1 MTEDHGEPDTLDI
14 GGLFRGTATI
24 TFVTEIVA
32 AIMMLGSGVAYILS
46 RGTFIQD
53 LDLDLAIFLLL
64 AGSMISLL
72 VFIGAIGF
80 FVRFNRRIQGAVIG
94 RGIGEVDMAGKGVKT
109 VLSLYGLAVG
119 LILIMGIYGYWLF
132 WRYFLSPIAATSLS
146 FFLLSISF
154 GIFVVALLIQIVIVA
169 LGRTATKVVK
179 AVLDS

>member
-1 MTEDHGEPDTLDI
+1 MTEAHDDSETLDI

-24 TFVTEIVA
+24 TFVAEIVST
-32 AIMMLGSGVAYILS
+32 IMMLGSGVAYILS

-64 AGSMISLL
+64 IGAMITLL
-72 VFIGAIGF
+72 IFIGAIGF
-80 FVRFNRRIQGAVIG
+80 FVRFNRRIQGIVIG
-94 RGIGEVDMAGKGVKT
+94 RGVGEVDISGKGVKT

-132 WRYFLSPIAATSLS
+132 WRYYLSLIAATSLS
-146 FFLLSISF
+146 FFLLSVSF
-154 GIFVVALLIQIVIVA
+154 GIFVVAFLIQVVIIA

-179 AVLDS
+179 AVLVK